1 MPGDLNPKV
10 DAFLQDGCGRCSLH
24 ATPQCKVNAWRSEL
38 KLLRKLM
45 IGCKLTE
52 DRKWGFP
59 CYTVDGKNIVMLAAW
74 KDNCSISFFKG
85 SLMKDPQKM
94 LVKPG
99 ENSQAARLLRFR
111 STDEIKRQSPLIKM
125 YVQEAIDL
133 EKLGAKVDFKAKSE
147 LKLPEE
153 LEQKFTELPAFRDAF
168 EALTPGRQRGYV
180 LHFSGAKQSQTR
192 TARIEK
198 CMPLIFEGRGLHD

>member
-1 MPGDLNPKV
+1 
-10 DAFLQDGCGRCSLH
+10 
-24 ATPQCKVNAWRSEL
+24 
-38 KLLRKLM
+38 
-45 IGCKLTE
+45 
-52 DRKWGFP
+52 
-59 CYTVDGKNIVMLAAW
+59 
-74 KDNCSISFFKG
+74 
-85 SLMKDPQKM
+85 M